1 MTGDANRDLEV
12 LFRIAHAVHSAV
24 RESMT
29 SPHRADVVA
38 MGADG
43 SPTEEIDRVAEARIL
58 ACLEAEAVGW
68 DLLSEEIGH
77 VARGGERLLIAD
89 PIDGSHNALR
99 GIPFATVSLAL
110 GRNNLDGVDI
120 GVVHDLV
127 TGQTFWAVRGG
138 GAWRDGRRLHS
149 RPLAGRPS
157 LVLANLGVHAT
168 PRVPQFAA
176 RARRVR
182 ALGCASREILL
193 VAEGGADA
201 YMYENQPQNRNLRVT
216 DIAAAYRILLEA
228 GGGIGDAM
236 GRPIGQITL
245 DLSQHTSVLAWGDR
259 ALLSSQ
265 DAEAAP

>member
-1 MTGDANRDLEV
+1 MVADPDRELEV
-12 LFRIAHAVHSAV
+12 LFRVAHAVHSAV

-58 ACLEAEAVGW
+58 SCLDAEGVDW

-77 VARGGERLLIAD
+77 VRRGGRRLLVAD

-110 GRNNLDGVDI
+110 GSGTLDGVDL
-120 GVVHDLV
+120 GVVHDLT
-127 TGQTFWAVRGG
+127 TGQTFWGIRGQ
-138 GAWRDGRRLHS
+138 GAYRDGRRL
-149 RPLAGRPS
+149 RPRASGGRPS
-157 LVLANLGVHAT
+157 LLLANLGAHAT
-168 PRVPQFAA
+168 ERVPQFAA

-201 YMYENQPQNRNLRVT
+201 YMFDNRPENRNLRVT

-228 GGGIGDAM
+228 GGGMSDAA
-236 GRPIGQITL
+236 GRPIGDTPL
-245 DLSQHTSVLAWGDR
+245 DLSAHTSVLAWGDS
-259 ALLSSQ
+259 ALLPALRESGP
-265 DAEAAP
+265 A